1 MADAREKTPLLG
13 DKIPEKCKETR
24 TGEENRDVQNT
35 EEVEVSDEHSRAIC
49 ACVPIDCLNVFLA
62 FLTLSTLVFKTIALP
77 AYTSAVTN
85 SGSDPFSVALIAGFW
100 FQWFFLLVAM
110 VYKVFIDSSMNLLP
124 TTEWKIMLLIGF
136 LNGMAGIPLVFASD
150 PKRTPPYL
158 QSLLSTLVIPY
169 TVIFRFLILRKGMCF
184 FHKLYQLCTIK
195 NNSNSVGVYML
206 NVHVLT
212 LILIHIFTAHQ

>member
-1 MADAREKTPLLG
+1 MADIAEKTPLLEG
-13 DKIPEKCKETR
+13 KIQEKYKGKENIKGTR
-24 TGEENRDVQNT
+24 AYERKRDVQDT
-35 EEVEVSDEHSRAIC
+35 EEIEVSDEHSRAIC

-62 FLTLSTLVFKTIALP
+62 FLTRSMLVFKTIALP

-100 FQWFFLLVAM
+100 FQWFFLLVALI
-110 VYKVFIDSSMNLLP
+110 YKVFIDSSMNLLP

-136 LNGMAGIPLVFASD
+136 LNGVAGIPLVFASD

-169 TVIFRFLILRKGMCF
+169 TVIFRYLILRKGTCF
-184 FHKLYQLCTIK
+184 FINYTTSIPFKKKRYL
-195 NNSNSVGVYML
+195 
-206 NVHVLT
+206 
-212 LILIHIFTAHQ
+212 

>member
-1 MADAREKTPLLG
+1 MADVGEKTPLLG
-13 DKIPEKCKETR
+13 DKIPEMYKGKENTK
-24 TGEENRDVQNT
+24 ENRDVQNT
-35 EEVEVSDEHSRAIC
+35 EKIEVSDEHSRAIC

-100 FQWFFLLVAM
+100 FQWFFLLVSM
-110 VYKVFIDSSMNLLP
+110 IYKVFIDSSMNLLP

-136 LNGMAGIPLVFASD
+136 LNGVAGIPLVFASD

-169 TVIFRFLILRKGMCF
+169 TVIFRYLILRKGMRF
-184 FHKLYQLCTIK
+184 IHKLYHLYTIY
-195 NNSNSVGVYML
+195 NNSNSVEFYML
-206 NVHVLT
+206 SANVLT
-212 LILIHIFTAHQ
+212 LFLIPILD